1 MTQLKRPTPY
11 PEWVQMYRSGI
22 PATRISVLSDVAQS
36 VIRHHL
42 AIAARQD
49 PGLRAAHQA
58 AATPPPTRITG
69 PGQRNLKVV
78 LAFYEAEGRLPVNGR
93 SRRESTLAEW
103 LTRRRKDAGKEDPG
117 VMRPVHQ
124 RPPPASRFNSAM
136 RNLRKMM
143 ASTSAY
149 TAKPAITK
157 INTAYRMPRT
167 PKAGLSPMIHLPHSR
182 WFQGYARWSAR
193 GRRSQSQP

>member
-78 LAFYEAEGRLPVNGR
+78 LSVLRGRGAAAGQRPVTSRVHSGGMADPPPQRRCRRHPVPCLCPSFGCDSPVEGLSDQASRRCGPVEAAPGRGR
-93 SRRESTLAEW
+93 SV
-103 LTRRRKDAGKEDPG
+103 P
-117 VMRPVHQ
+117 
-124 RPPPASRFNSAM
+124 FC
-136 RNLRKMM
+136 
-143 ASTSAY
+143 
-149 TAKPAITK
+149 
-157 INTAYRMPRT
+157 
-167 PKAGLSPMIHLPHSR
+167 
-182 WFQGYARWSAR
+182 
-193 GRRSQSQP
+193 RS